1 MSLFFL
7 RDCRNF
13 FNRCAVVNRNVAHAF
28 VVPARYLTG
37 IGSCNCIAGRVAGGR
52 GTGIAYNSGVS
63 GLNCSEVIRFVV
75 CFFPL
80 HIGKA
85 QGMSVFRNALWDAL
99 HIHFGHTGVFTSS
112 AQIV

>member
-13 FNRCAVVNRNVAHAF
+13 FNRCAAVYGDVAHAL

-37 IGSCNCIAGRVAGGR
+37 IGSCNCVAGRAAGGR
-52 GTGIAYNSGVS
+52 GAGIAYNSSVS
-63 GLNCSEVIRFVV
+63 GLNCSEVIRFIV

-80 HIGKA
+80 NIGKA
-85 QGMSVFRNALWDAL
+85 QGMSVFCNALWDAL